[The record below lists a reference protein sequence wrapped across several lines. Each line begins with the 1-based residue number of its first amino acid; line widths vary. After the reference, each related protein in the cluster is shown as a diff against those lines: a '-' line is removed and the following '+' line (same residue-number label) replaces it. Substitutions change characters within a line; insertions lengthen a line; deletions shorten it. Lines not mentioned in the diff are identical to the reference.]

1 MNNEV
6 LEYEITNREI
16 KYKGFAKLEEVT
28 VKHGDTEFKR
38 EVFDRGNAAAALV
51 YNTETKKFLFV
62 EQFRPGA
69 NGVMVEI
76 VAGGIEE
83 GEKPQDSIKREIA
96 EELGYKVDRL
106 THITDCYV
114 SPGANTEVTA
124 IFYAEVS
131 EKIGEG
137 GGSDEHENI
146 RIVEVSDLGL
156 NGNLFFDIPEDGD
169 IVPPY
174 KLIDSKSIIAVSWFM
189 TSKLMRSLWETI
201 SDFKM
206 KSL

>member
-1 MNNEV
+1 MNSEV
-6 LEYEITNREI
+6 LEYEIINRET
-16 KYKGFAKLEEVT
+16 KYKGFSKLEEVT

-51 YNTETKKFLFV
+51 YNTETNKFLFV
-62 EQFRPGA
+62 EQYRPGA
-69 NGVMVEI
+69 DGVTVEI
-76 VAGGIEE
+76 VAGGIDD
-83 GEKPQDSIKREIA
+83 GEKPQDTVKREIA
-96 EELGYKVDRL
+96 EELGYKVDKL

-137 GGSDEHENI
+137 GGIDNENI
-146 RIVEVSDLGL
+146 KIVEVDELGL
-156 NGNLFFDIPEDGD
+156 NGNLFFSIPEDGN

-174 KLIDSKSIIAVSWFM
+174 KLIDAKSIIAVSWFM
-189 TSKLMRSLWETI
+189 TSKLMKSLWETI
-201 SDFKM
+201 SDYKM

>member
-1 MNNEV
+1 MNSKVE
-6 LEYEITNREI
+6 EISVVNRET
-16 KYKGFAKLEEVT
+16 KHEGFFKVEEVT
-28 VKHGDTEFKR
+28 FKQGDKEFKR
-38 EVFDRGNAAAALV
+38 EIFDRGNAAAALV

-62 EQFRPGA
+62 EQYRPGA
-69 NGVMVEI
+69 NGMMLEI

-83 GEKPQDSIKREIA
+83 GEKPQDTIKREIA
-96 EELGYKVDRL
+96 EELGYKVDKL

-124 IFYAEVS
+124 IFFAEVS

-137 GGSDEHENI
+137 GGIDDENI
-146 RIVEVSDLGL
+146 NVVEVPELGL

-169 IVPPY
+169 IIPPY
-174 KLIDSKSIIAVSWFM
+174 KLIDAKSIIATNWYM
-189 TSKLMRSLWETI
+189 TSKLMRSLWETV
-201 SDFKM
+201 SDYKM